1 MSRLVGTPSEF
12 EIMSP
17 RLESNSRELS
27 VLARVGP
34 LQRVVA
40 KKRPE
45 RPEPVR
51 VVTTL
56 EAERSVKRGE

>member
-1 MSRLVGTPSEF
+1 MLRCVGAPSEF
-12 EIMSP
+12 KIMSP
-17 RLESNSRELS
+17 RLASNSRELS
-27 VLARVGP
+27 VLARVGL
-34 LQRVVA
+34 LQRAVA